1 MNNFLRLHNFS
12 TRFDYQ
18 LTIWGVALIG
28 LILRIFVA
36 MQFLKAGVLKVKD
49 WDSTLSLFREEYTVP
64 LLSPEV
70 AAVLGAGGELIFSAL
85 LLLGLFSRPAA
96 LGLFLVNIMAVISYP
111 RLWTFD
117 CPAAINDHFYWG
129 MLLLVL
135 IAIGPGKIS
144 LDLWLRNIF
153 VKLK

>member
-12 TRFDYQ
+12 TRFDHQ
-18 LTIWGVALIG
+18 LTIWGVASIG

-49 WDSTLSLFREEYTVP
+49 WDGTLSLFREEYTVP

-70 AAVLGAGGELIFSAL
+70 AAVLGAGGELIFSVL
-85 LLLGLFSRPAA
+85 LIVGLFSRPAA
-96 LGLFLVNIMAVISYP
+96 LGLFLVNAMAVISYP